1 MIIDGRTNGPGI
13 AWPGGKR
20 VAVMLT
26 FDFDAEYLRI
36 SRAKAKGTQIGF
48 TDFSRGQYGPHEGL
62 ARCLDMLDTFGVKGT
77 FFVPGI
83 VAETYEDCVRGI
95 HARGHELACHGYM
108 HESERGVPRETE
120 AARLD
125 KCETLLK
132 AITGKRPVGHRGPE
146 SIIHPF
152 TPELLAEKG
161 YLYSS
166 SMKDCDW
173 AYLWETEDCG
183 ADKLPLVELPC
194 DITMDDFTYYY
205 FTFSDPAVRS
215 MYPDQEVIG
224 NWKAE
229 FDGLAEEGDKIF
241 VLKLHPQLI
250 GRASRIAALGAFIGY
265 MQRHGAWIATC
276 EEVARYVLEQSAQA
290 TDGRTDGSS
299 RSSMTSDGL
308 RAAAGMT
315 SDDLRAAAGMTSDDL
330 RAAAGMASKSTNA
343 CAPAAAVPDD
353 RWGSAC
359 DTSSPYDQAQIL
371 CSTDRAADLFP
382 ASQTAQ
388 PCPASQ
394 MTVIRSTHRMT
405 DIRPVLPGGRRIAV
419 MLAFDLD
426 AETMWTTRGDGN
438 ADHITNLSR
447 GAYGPKQ
454 GVPRI
459 LKMLD
464 TWGVKATFF
473 IPGVIAERYPDV
485 VREISRRGHEIG
497 FHGYA
502 HEEFTTTTYEEED
515 ATMHRAEGIIRD
527 ICGQALLGHRAP
539 GGVIHDYSLRLF
551 LEHGY
556 IYSSNWRDSDGPFIH
571 RIDGKEVPLVEL
583 PKDSIF
589 DDTAYDFYT
598 DSAPERYGLKSP
610 GEMYTIWKE
619 EFDALAA
626 EGRMINFVLHPQFI
640 GRPSRVDMLSH
651 LIGYMLAHGAW
662 LETNYGVASY
672 ILAQRGLRP

>member
-1 MIIDGRTNGPGI
+1 MFPITNEQTNFTSVSTADGKTNGPKLS
-13 AWPGGKR
+13 WPDHKR
-20 VAVMLT
+20 IAVMLT
-26 FDFDAEYLRI
+26 FDFDAEYLRM
-36 SRAKAKGTQIGF
+36 SRARSKGTSIGF
-48 TDFSRGQYGPHEGL
+48 TDLSRGQYGPHEGL

-83 VAETYEDCVRGI
+83 VVEQYRDCVCQI
-95 HARGHELACHGYM
+95 HERGHELACHGYM
-108 HESERGVPRETE
+108 HESDRGISKEEEIRLLEKSE
-120 AARLD
+120 A
-125 KCETLLK
+125 LL
-132 AITGKRPVGHRGPE
+132 ASITGKHPAGHRGPE

-152 TPELLAEKG
+152 TPELLAERG

-173 AYLWETEDCG
+173 AYLWKQTDSDGTEHQ
-183 ADKLPLVELPC
+183 LPLVELPC

-215 MYPDQEVIG
+215 MYTNREVIG
-224 NWKAE
+224 NWKDE
-229 FDGLAEEGDKIF
+229 FDGLAEEGNKIF
-241 VLKLHPQLI
+241 VLKLHPQMI
-250 GRASRIAALGAFIGY
+250 GRASRIAALGKFIGY

-276 EEVARYVLEQSAQA
+276 EEVARYVLEQAGKNADMESRNHSADTVSLEKPGTSINSIA
-290 TDGRTDGSS
+290 PLSS
-299 RSSMTSDGL
+299 
-308 RAAAGMT
+308 
-315 SDDLRAAAGMTSDDL
+315 DL
-330 RAAAGMASKSTNA
+330 
-343 CAPAAAVPDD
+343 PVWPDNK
-353 RWGSAC
+353 
-359 DTSSPYDQAQIL
+359 
-371 CSTDRAADLFP
+371 
-382 ASQTAQ
+382 
-388 PCPASQ
+388 
-394 MTVIRSTHRMT
+394 
-405 DIRPVLPGGRRIAV
+405 RIAV

-454 GVPRI
+454 GIPRI
-459 LKMLD
+459 LDMLD
-464 TWGVKATFF
+464 TWKIRATFF
-473 IPGVIAERYPDV
+473 IPGIIAEKYPDV

-497 FHGYA
+497 FHGYK

-515 ATMHRAEGIIRD
+515 ATMHRAESIIRD
-527 ICGQALLGHRAP
+527 ICGQQLAGHRAP

-571 RIDGKEVPLVEL
+571 KINGKEVPLVEL

-598 DSAPERYGLKSP
+598 DSAPERYELKSP
-610 GEMYTIWKE
+610 REMYEIWKE
-619 EFDALAA
+619 EFDSLAA

-640 GRPSRVDMLSH
+640 GRASRVNMLSD

-662 LETNYGVASY
+662 MDTNYNVASY
-672 ILAQRGLRP
+672 ILKQKGLKP